1 MKYQDIKFKTRRTQA
16 IESKE
21 QDNGKIGKEPDVT
34 NPEDLSEYIQ
44 TFTYLFNKK
53 KFKKLL
59 EQREWDYEINLT
71 EEVLWDTWTL
81 TILFFFS
88 FIFILD
94 DEEACDTAVT
104 WQVTWCDIIGLEHGG
119 RIWKMMSGHIYIT
132 WWPWVRNE
140 VNMRL

>member
-1 MKYQDIKFKTRRTQA
+1 MRCPRSYKMKYQDIKFKTRRTQA

-59 EQREWDYEINLT
+59 EQRE
-71 EEVLWDTWTL
+71 
-81 TILFFFS
+81 
-88 FIFILD
+88 
-94 DEEACDTAVT
+94 
-104 WQVTWCDIIGLEHGG
+104 
-119 RIWKMMSGHIYIT
+119 
-132 WWPWVRNE
+132 
-140 VNMRL
+140 